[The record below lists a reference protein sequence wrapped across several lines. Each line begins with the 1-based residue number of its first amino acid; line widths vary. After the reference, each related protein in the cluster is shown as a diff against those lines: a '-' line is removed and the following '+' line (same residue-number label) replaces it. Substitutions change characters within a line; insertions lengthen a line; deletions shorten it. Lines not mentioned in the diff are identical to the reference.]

1 MIKDNP
7 AIQLKDIKGDLKR
20 LWALLGEKIKLLANE
35 YDTAKGSPVFTVK
48 GKYTTRGWTEW
59 TQGFMY
65 GMPLIHYEITKDKF
79 SLKYATSGILKNM
92 AQHVSHIGVHDHG
105 FNNVSTYGNL
115 RRLIIEKKVKH
126 DQWLLNFCELALKTS
141 GAVQASRWSNFEQ
154 NPYIYSFNGPQ
165 SLFIDTIRSCR
176 ALVLAHKL
184 GHSLMGENDKKIS
197 LLERA
202 CQHILTTAKYN
213 VWYGTNRD
221 FYDIKGR
228 VAHESVFNTNDG
240 NYRCP
245 NSQQGYCAF
254 TTWTRGLSW
263 AMLGFAE
270 ELEALG
276 EIDAK
281 EFSPKAPKKAVMQTM
296 LKAAKAVCDFYIK
309 YTPSDGIC
317 YWDTGAPNLYKL
329 GDDYLDKP
337 AQIKNPYE
345 PVDSSASAIAAQ
357 GLYRLGKYL
366 KDEKY
371 IRYALIVSKRLLSD
385 DYVSLDKKRQGLLL
399 HSIYHRPNNW
409 DYAPDKNLAPYG
421 ESSMWGDYHLA
432 ELALLLQR
440 ELNKQPYYKFSI

>member
-7 AIQLKDIKGDLKR
+7 SIQLKDLKGDLKR
-20 LWALLGEKIKLLANE
+20 LWSLLGEKIKLLANE

-79 SLKYATSGILKNM
+79 SLKYASDGILKNM

-115 RRLIIEKKVKH
+115 RRLIVEKKIKR
-126 DQWLLNFCELALKTS
+126 DEWLLNFCELALKTS
-141 GAVQASRWSNFEQ
+141 GAIQASRWSNFAQ

-184 GHSLMGENDKKIS
+184 GHALMGENDKKIS

-254 TTWTRGLSW
+254 TTWTRGLAW

-270 ELEALG
+270 ELEALS
-276 EIDAK
+276 EIDAGQ
-281 EFSPKAPKKAVMQTM
+281 FSPKTPKKTVMQTM

-371 IRYALIVSKRLLSD
+371 TRYALIVSKRLLSD
-385 DYVSLDKKRQGLLL
+385 DYVSLNKKHQGLLL

-421 ESSMWGDYHLA
+421 ESSMWGDYHIA

-440 ELNKQPYYKFSI
+440 ELDKQPYYKFCI